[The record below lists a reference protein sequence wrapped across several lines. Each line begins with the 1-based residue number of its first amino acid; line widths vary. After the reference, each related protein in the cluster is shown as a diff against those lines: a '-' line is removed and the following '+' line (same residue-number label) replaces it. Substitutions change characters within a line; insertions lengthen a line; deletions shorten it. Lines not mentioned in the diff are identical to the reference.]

1 MTRFFDFVFSF
12 LGIIILSPLI
22 LLITLINIFETK
34 FRPFFFQKRVG
45 KNGVLFQLVK
55 FRTMYS
61 NPDNRIFVTVSN
73 RDRRITKFGYF
84 LRRYKL
90 DEIPQ
95 LFNVILG
102 DMSLVG
108 PRPEVMEYVN
118 FYSAEQM
125 KTLNVRPGITDYASI
140 EYFNENEMLS
150 SAIDPEKTYIVEIMP
165 KKIELNQKYISDHS
179 LKHYFLILFL
189 TIRRIF
195 TS

>member
-1 MTRFFDFVFSF
+1 
-12 LGIIILSPLI
+12 
-22 LLITLINIFETK
+22 
-34 FRPFFFQKRVG
+34 
-45 KNGVLFQLVK
+45 
-55 FRTMYS
+55 
-61 NPDNRIFVTVSN
+61 
-73 RDRRITKFGYF
+73 
-84 LRRYKL
+84 
-90 DEIPQ
+90 
-95 LFNVILG
+95 
-102 DMSLVG
+102 
-108 PRPEVMEYVN
+108 MEYVN

-150 SAIDPEKTYIVEIMP
+150 SAIDPEKTYIEEIMP